1 MWEGSEGK
9 AVLAAETRV
18 ESGNVSTFFGPQHFF
33 LRVGVGF
40 FFIFVRIE
48 RKKKYIYE
56 GGREQET
63 QREEQRDAEKYTNNK
78 DTHLVKKGTE
88 RFVVRWLHGIAAK
101 TRGSIVNT
109 SSNTFL
115 ENGLLLG

>member
-48 RKKKYIYE
+48 RKKKIYMKE
-56 GGREQET
+56 EENKRRKEKSSET
-63 QREEQRDAEKYTNNK
+63 QRNIQ
-78 DTHLVKKGTE
+78 
-88 RFVVRWLHGIAAK
+88 IIK
-101 TRGSIVNT
+101 TRTWSKKAPNV
-109 SSNTFL
+109 S
-115 ENGLLLG
+115 